1 MSQLLKEIK
10 EALGPQSKE
19 KLAKIEKE
27 NNIIRPYY
35 IALCLLVVVVYILN
49 LLNLLDVGSS
59 IIIASSGFL
68 IFLIWLFIKI
78 IYPKIK
84 QKELSDPGLSRRL
97 VVIIIIGLLV
107 SWLIISTINNI

>member
-19 KLAKIEKE
+19 KLAETEKE
-27 NNIIRPYY
+27 NNIMAPYY
-35 IALCLLVVVVYILN
+35 LMLCLLFGVVYVLN
-49 LLNLLDVGSS
+49 LINLLDLGVA
-59 IIIASSGFL
+59 IIIAGSGFL

-84 QKELSDPGLSRRL
+84 QKELTSPGLSGRL
-97 VVIIIIGLLV
+97 ILIVIIGLLAIV
-107 SWLIISTINNI
+107 AAISIINNI